1 MKKLIVILLS
11 VVMAMGCLGFVSC
24 GNSDSSDTI
33 RLMTWHNEDESYY
46 KAIREAADSYKELTG
61 TEVKII
67 VQELTGYKSVLDT
80 QFKSKSA
87 PDIIDLQE
95 DLRKTYADLGQLY
108 DFTSVY
114 SQKSAYSDAATWVD
128 SLKGGIN
135 GFTKTKSDNKYG
147 AITFVPCF
155 QDPTLYTIQPLLV
168 NVDILLAAGVTQEE
182 IDAKP
187 QTWKEMTDMMDKV
200 IAYNEANGT
209 EIIPWGQ
216 IIDFFGWTLGN
227 IISQFG
233 EGYYSEIL
241 TDATYDSIKDY
252 EAELGDTLF
261 DCMYRT
267 GGLLQSQDVPYYEGM
282 MEFFREFMQTY
293 CQTGWE
299 SSTYD
304 ATNALFFNQQV
315 AFLQVGNWL
324 QADIVKECK
333 DFNYTYFPVP
343 LITEESMQGSQA
355 QKTAAEY
362 LSGKFPGADGQF
374 TEGFSVPA
382 SLSENPEKLE
392 KAIDFLQYLTSADI
406 QKKVSTT
413 AVAGSPTEG
422 VDAPQD
428 LLDYS
433 LTEEQ
438 IEAAGGAQ
446 GLILGGYLFERA
458 DIWPDLNNYAL
469 GSSDAKT
476 TTELIAYAKEKIQQ
490 SRDESLEDL
499 AAEDGLTAI
508 FADAKSALAAAQ
520 ADETSGEAY
529 IQSLQDNVNLIEARI
544 KVVNAYGG
552 LNIPL
557 N

>member
-11 VVMAMGCLGFVSC
+11 IVMALGVGGLTAC
-24 GNSDSSDTI
+24 GNDDTTDTI
-33 RLMTWHNEDESYY
+33 RLMTWHNEEEAFY
-46 KAIREAADSYKELTG
+46 KALREAGDSYEELTG
-61 TEVKII
+61 TKVQII
-67 VQELTGYKSVLDT
+67 VQELSGYQSVLDT

-87 PDIIDLQE
+87 PDIIDLQQN
-95 DLRKTYADLGQLY
+95 LRTTYANLGQLY
-108 DFTSVY
+108 DFTAEFNK
-114 SQKSAYSDAATWVD
+114 KSAYSTAETWVD
-128 SLKGGIN
+128 SLKGGMSA
-135 GFTKTKSDNKYG
+135 FTKTRSDNKYG

-200 IAYNEANGT
+200 IAYNEKNDT
-209 EIIPWGQ
+209 DIIPWGQ
-216 IIDFFGWTLGN
+216 IDEFFGWTFGN

-233 EGYYSEIL
+233 EGYYDTIL
-241 TDATYDSIKDY
+241 TGDTFDEVKQY
-252 EAELGDTLF
+252 EVELGDTLF
-261 DCMYRT
+261 NSVYRT
-267 GGLLQSQDVPYYEGM
+267 GGILQSQDVPYYEGM
-282 MEFFREFMQTY
+282 LEFFREFMNKY

-299 SSTYD
+299 ASAYD
-304 ATNALFFNQQV
+304 TTNALFFNQQV

-324 QADIVKECK
+324 QTDIVEECK

-343 LITEESMQGSQA
+343 LLTAESLQGSEA
-355 QKTAAEY
+355 QKTAAQY

-374 TEGFSVPA
+374 VDGYSVPA
-382 SLSENPEKLE
+382 SLAEDPEKLA
-392 KAIDFLQYLTSADI
+392 KVIDFLQYLTSVDV
-406 QKKVSTT
+406 QEQVVET

-422 VDAPQD
+422 VDAPQS
-428 LLDYS
+428 LLDFS
-433 LTEEQ
+433 MTEDQ

-458 DIWPDLNNYAL
+458 DIWPDLTNYAL
-469 GSSDAKT
+469 NNSDAKT
-476 TTELIAYAKEKIQQ
+476 TAELIEYAKENITT
-490 SRDESLEDL
+490 SVDESLAEL
-499 AAEDGLTAI
+499 AEDDGLASLL
-508 FADAKSALAAAQ
+508 ADAKEALATAQ

-529 IQSLQDNVNLIEARI
+529 LQSLQDNVALIEARI

-557 N
+557 S